1 MQKMNG
7 GFIGLI
13 ALLISV
19 TIIVFIIVRTDLLS
33 SSKEKK
39 SMIEIG
45 TDAID
50 EAREAKSLIEQNNRK
65 AMEN

>member
-19 TIIVFIIVRTDLLS
+19 AIIALIIIRTDLFS
-33 SSKEKK
+33 PAKEKK
-39 SMIEIG
+39 SMIEVG

-50 EAREAKSLIEQNNRK
+50 EARNVKVLIEENNRK
-65 AMEN
+65 TFEN